1 MKEIWKDIL
10 GYEGLYRVS
19 NWGRVWSCRKNKI
32 LKLHTCQSDYVYIG
46 LHKDGKVKS
55 YKIHRLVAQTFIP
68 NPNNL
73 PEVNHIDED
82 KSNNRW
88 DNLEWCDHKTN
99 CNHGTR
105 IARCAAGNSK
115 PVKCI
120 ETGVIYSSATE
131 AGKQLGIDQGWIC
144 NCINKKN
151 RCRSTYGLHWEY
163 VEKEVMLSYG
173 S

>member
-19 NWGRVWSCRKNKI
+19 NWGRIWSCRKNKI

-46 LHKDGKVKS
+46 LHKDGKVNP
-55 YKIHRLVAQTFIP
+55 YKVHRLVAQTFIP

-82 KSNNRW
+82 KNNNRW

-105 IARCAAGNSK
+105 IARCAAGN
-115 PVKCI
+115 P
-120 ETGVIYSSATE
+120 E
-131 AGKQLGIDQGWIC
+131 AGSCHGRDSRLPESPGSASPARCPGCSDGSENCGWSH
-144 NCINKKN
+144 
-151 RCRSTYGLHWEY
+151 RWRRGT
-163 VEKEVMLSYG
+163 
-173 S
+173 